1 MNKFRLMCIVPLSIL
16 IATPAK
22 AGLEQELS
30 GMFSDMINVT
40 PGGSYETQRRGV
52 ITGGNISMRNKVV
65 HPNLISFAP
74 PNFKGG
80 CNGID
85 LFGGSFSF
93 INSEKLTQLM
103 RSIAQAAIGYAF
115 QLAIEG
121 MCPTC
126 AQVIAKLQKDIAAI
140 NSLMRN
146 SCEAGKWI
154 TSTMANATGLQAWH
168 DSRMKNASSL
178 NTEKGYLSDFFGSQE
193 GQSDSPAKTIIA
205 NGSSDDITGNVVYE
219 ALEIANATSWF
230 INGDN
235 QLKMVLMSL
244 TGTLIIDKNSDNTDV
259 KYDFR
264 PPLIKVRDF
273 IEGGTITIYDCE
285 SGECL
290 LPNGSNTQNI
300 TFEGMRSKIRKMIWG
315 SGACSTCSGGI
326 VRKLANRIGGEE
338 FTNDEKQFVDATSP
352 GIYGLIRKIGTE
364 IQSAALV
371 ADRMVDI
378 LSTELTNRIVDE
390 MFDTVRNAVATTSR
404 PLDSSMLK
412 MMSDVRLQINEER
425 RVSGESIQG
434 IDSLI
439 NLQHNIVQ
447 ALRTPNFNKT
457 H

>member
-1 MNKFRLMCIVPLSIL
+1 MKKCRLIFLVLLPLL
-16 IATPAK
+16 IATPAH
-22 AGLEQELS
+22 AGLDQELN
-30 GMFSDMINVT
+30 GMFNDMINVT

-65 HPNLISFAP
+65 HPNLISFVP
-74 PNFKGG
+74 PSFKGG

-93 INSEKLTQLM
+93 INSEQLTQLM

-126 AQVIAKLQKDIAAI
+126 AQVISKLQKDIAAI

-146 SCEAGKWI
+146 SCETGKWLV
-154 TSTMANATGLQAWH
+154 NQTGLRTWH
-168 DSRMKNASSL
+168 DERMKTASSL
-178 NTEKGYLSDFFGSQE
+178 NTEHGFLSDFFDSQE
-193 GQSDSPAKTIIA
+193 GQSDSPAKTIIV
-205 NGSSDDITGNVVYE
+205 NGSSDEITGNVVFE
-219 ALEIANATSWF
+219 ALETANASSWF
-230 INGDN
+230 ANGDT

-244 TGTLIIDKNSDNTDV
+244 TGTLIIDKKSDNSDV

-273 IEGGTITIYDCE
+273 IEGGTVTIYQCE
-285 SGECL
+285 SAECL
-290 LPNGSNTQNI
+290 LPEGSNTQNM
-300 TFEGMRSKIRKMIWG
+300 TFEGMRTKIRKMIWG
-315 SGACSTCSGGI
+315 NGTCNTCTGGI
-326 VRKLANRIGGEE
+326 VRKMAHRNGGEE
-338 FTNDEKQFVDATSP
+338 FTTDEKKFIETTSP
-352 GIYGLIRKIGTE
+352 GAYGLLRRLGTE

-378 LSTELTNRIVDE
+378 LSTEMTHRIVDE
-390 MFDTVRNAVATTSR
+390 MFDTVRNSVAATGR
-404 PLDSSMLK
+404 PLDSSMLEV
-412 MMSDVRLQINEER
+412 MRDTRLQLNEER
-425 RVSGESIQG
+425 RVTGEAIQG